1 VRSTDRADFE
11 DFARARSHELLRA
24 GWLLTGDRHRGE
36 DLAQE
41 TLARVFSRW
50 SRVRAA
56 DNPAAYTRTILTRI
70 YLDSVRRRSS
80 TEVSFAEPPQ
90 GQATTPDSD
99 LRQVLVAALREL
111 TPVDRAVV
119 VHRYLLDADVATVA
133 RDLSLTENAVRTRAS
148 RSLARIRDLLG
159 ADFIELHENS
169 R

>member
-1 VRSTDRADFE
+1 MQRTDRRDFE
-11 DFARARSHELLRA
+11 EFARARSHELLRA

-41 TLARVFSRW
+41 TLARVFTRW

-56 DNPAAYTRTILTRI
+56 DNPVAYARTILIRI
-70 YLDSVRRRSS
+70 HLDSVRRRSS
-80 TEVSFAEPPQ
+80 TELPLADPPH
-90 GQATTPDSD
+90 GQVTAPDSD

-111 TPVDRAVV
+111 TPLDRAVV
-119 VHRYLLDADVATVA
+119 VHRYLFDADVATVA

-148 RSLARIRDLLG
+148 RSLARIRKHLG
-159 ADFIELHENS
+159 ADFMELHENN

>member
-1 VRSTDRADFE
+1 MQLTDRGDFE
-11 DFARARSHELLRA
+11 QFARARSHELLRA

-56 DNPAAYTRTILTRI
+56 DNPAAYARTILTRI

-80 TEVSFAEPPQ
+80 TEIPVAEPPHDQ
-90 GQATTPDSD
+90 VSTPDSD

-111 TPVDRAVV
+111 APLDRAVV
-119 VHRYLLDADVATVA
+119 VHRYLLDVDVATVA

-148 RSLARIRDLLG
+148 RSLARIREHLG
-159 ADFIELHENS
+159 ADFLDLHENS

>member
-1 VRSTDRADFE
+1 MQRTDRADFE
-11 DFARARSHELLRA
+11 QFARARSHELLRA
-24 GWLLTGDRHRGE
+24 GWLLTGDRHSGE

-50 SRVRAA
+50 SRVKAA
-56 DNPAAYTRTILTRI
+56 DNPTAYARTILTRI

-80 TEVSFAEPPQ
+80 TEVSVADPPH
-90 GQATTPDSD
+90 GQVATPDSD

-111 TPVDRAVV
+111 TPLDRAVV

-133 RDLSLTENAVRTRAS
+133 RELSLTENAVRARAS
-148 RSLARIRDLLG
+148 RSLARIRAHLG
-159 ADFIELHENS
+159 ADFIDLHENS

>member
-1 VRSTDRADFE
+1 VHRTDRADFE
-11 DFARARSHELLRA
+11 QFARARSHELLRA

-41 TLARVFSRW
+41 TLARVFTRW

-56 DNPAAYTRTILTRI
+56 DNPVAYARTILTRI

-80 TEVSFAEPPQ
+80 TEISVADPPHA
-90 GQATTPDSD
+90 QAATPDSD

-111 TPVDRAVV
+111 TPLDRAVV

-133 RDLSLTENAVRTRAS
+133 RDLSLTEYAVRTRAS
-148 RSLARIRDLLG
+148 RSLARIREHLG
-159 ADFIELHENS
+159 ADFIDLHVDS

>member
-1 VRSTDRADFE
+1 MQRTDRDDFE
-11 DFARARSHELLRA
+11 QFARARSHELLRA

-41 TLARVFSRW
+41 TLARVFSKW
-50 SRVRAA
+50 SRVKAA
-56 DNPAAYTRTILTRI
+56 DNPAAYARTILTRI

-80 TEVSFAEPPQ
+80 TEVPLADPPQ
-90 GQATTPDSD
+90 ARAATPDSD

-133 RDLSLTENAVRTRAS
+133 RDLSLSENAVRTRSS
-148 RSLARIRDLLG
+148 RSLARIREHLG
-159 ADFIELHENS
+159 ADFIDLTENS

>member
-1 VRSTDRADFE
+1 MQRTDRADFE
-11 DFARARSHELLRA
+11 EFARARSHELLRA
-24 GWLLTGDRHRGE
+24 AWLLTGDRQRGE

-41 TLARVFSRW
+41 TLARIFTRW

-56 DNPAAYTRTILTRI
+56 DNPAAYARTILTRL

-80 TEVSFAEPPQ
+80 TELPVAEVP
-90 GQATTPDSD
+90 AAVASAPDSD

-111 TPVDRAVV
+111 TPLDRAVV

-133 RDLSLTENAVRTRAS
+133 EELALSENAVRTRAS
-148 RSLARIRDLLG
+148 RSLARIREHLG
-159 ADFIELHENS
+159 ADFVDLHENN

>member
-1 VRSTDRADFE
+1 MQRTDRGDFE
-11 DFARARSHELLRA
+11 QFARARSHELLRA

-41 TLARVFSRW
+41 TLAKVFVRW

-56 DNPAAYTRTILTRI
+56 DNPAAYARTILTRL

-80 TEVSFAEPPQ
+80 TEVSLADPPH
-90 GQATTPDSD
+90 GEATTPDSD

-111 TPVDRAVV
+111 TPLDRAVV

-148 RSLARIRDLLG
+148 RSLARIREHLGTDYLDLH
-159 ADFIELHENS
+159 DNH

>member
-1 VRSTDRADFE
+1 MHRTDRADFE
-11 DFARARSHELLRA
+11 QFARARSHELLRA

-41 TLARVFSRW
+41 TLARVFTRW

-56 DNPAAYTRTILTRI
+56 DNPVAYARTILTRI

-80 TEVSFAEPPQ
+80 TEIPVADPPHA
-90 GQATTPDSD
+90 QAATPDSD

-111 TPVDRAVV
+111 TPLDRAVV

-148 RSLARIRDLLG
+148 RSLARIREHLG
-159 ADFIELHENS
+159 ADFVDLHVDS